1 MERKLTIKRA
11 GYLRLSLHNHSSQL
25 TSRLTGL
32 LIIII
37 IVVVL
42 RPFEQRRVPH
52 PGSTGGT
59 SLQKTGAH
67 YYSNTFTLQSN
78 I

>member
-1 MERKLTIKRA
+1 M
-11 GYLRLSLHNHSSQL
+11 HNHSTQL

-32 LIIII
+32 LIVIVV
-37 IVVVL
+37 VVVL

-59 SLQKTGAH
+59 SLQKTEAR
-67 YYSNTFTLQSN
+67 Y
-78 I
+78 